1 MTFHGMYSSLVMALE
16 ERQNEIKVDSLRF
29 EYRNTYIPSE
39 LRGGPEPLEI
49 FPCGVEGGN
58 VWSVDSAMRN
68 LRYDSASNRK
78 CYDSDYMHNY
88 NIVEF
93 DEDLSRRIW
102 SRLKHEFMSC
112 GSD

>member
-1 MTFHGMYSSLVMALE
+1 M
-16 ERQNEIKVDSLRF
+16 
-29 EYRNTYIPSE
+29 
-39 LRGGPEPLEI
+39 
-49 FPCGVEGGN
+49 
-58 VWSVDSAMRN
+58 N

-88 NIVEF
+88 NTVEF